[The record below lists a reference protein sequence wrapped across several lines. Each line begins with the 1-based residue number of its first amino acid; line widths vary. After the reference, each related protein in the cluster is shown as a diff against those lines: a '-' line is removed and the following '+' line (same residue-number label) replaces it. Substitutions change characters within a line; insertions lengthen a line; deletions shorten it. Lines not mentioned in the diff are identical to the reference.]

1 LSESC
6 SGRMISCRDEV
17 CVNFGHHQLEMA
29 VRISAGAG
37 VWDYTAC

>member
-1 LSESC
+1 LP
-6 SGRMISCRDEV
+6 DEV

-37 VWDYTAC
+37 VCNKTVRDGDNNSVQ